1 MNTTNS
7 ISFGVC
13 LLALAG
19 SAIAQPV
26 NALRGPSNGASIA
39 YDINDWGQVVG
50 QSEGVFG
57 TSSTLWDSSGNAS
70 SLGFA
75 DGYGLSLA
83 YAINNS
89 GQVVGYSE
97 NDLGFRTATLWDG
110 GRTTDLGADMNAV
123 GPSAARDINDNGTI
137 VGSASIFPGFAKGFV
152 WDSTGYQVAGTQY
165 QGGSNLG
172 VNSAGVMVGHSF
184 FFGDP
189 DTATISAP
197 DGRGGFDTRDLGP
210 AGFNFS
216 IATAIN
222 NNGMSVGHTN
232 YGTDGAWQAAIFTSD
247 LLGPPSEPM
256 LLGSLDGL
264 NTSEANDVND
274 SGLIVGYSWDGMHNG
289 LDSRAWAWKAGEMF
303 DLNDLLTEDSMFELL
318 IEATGV
324 NNNGDIVGYGLLHDG
339 TTSAFVIEGFVPAPG
354 SLAALMLGGMAATR
368 RRRS

>member
-97 NDLGFRTATLWDG
+97 NNMGYRTATLWDG

-289 LDSRAWAWKAGEMF
+289 LDSRAWAWKVAVEADF
-303 DLNDLLTEDSMFELL
+303 SERAVLTK
-318 IEATGV
+318 G
-324 NNNGDIVGYGLLHDG
+324 
-339 TTSAFVIEGFVPAPG
+339 
-354 SLAALMLGGMAATR
+354 
-368 RRRS
+368 